1 MSKYKNIKKVVDGIT
16 FHSKKEA
23 ERYIVLK
30 LLERTGKISNLI
42 LQPKF
47 EIIPKRIRNDGKTTR
62 AAYYIADFQ
71 YIKDGE
77 IIVEDVKGFKTEIY
91 KLKKKLFEYVCNI
104 DILET

>member
-1 MSKYKNIKKVVDGIT
+1 MSKYNNVKQVIDGIT

-23 ERYIVLK
+23 ERYMMLK

-47 EIIPKRIRNDGKTTR
+47 EIIPKRTRNDGKTTR
-62 AAYYIADFQ
+62 AAHYVADFQ
-71 YIKDGE
+71 YIKDNKV
-77 IIVEDVKGFKTEIY
+77 IVEDVKGFKTELY
-91 KLKKKLFEYVCNI
+91 KLKKKLFEFVCNI